1 MQRLNDAGNIYDLG
15 YRPYDGKRL
24 GRAYAV
30 QSLYWYTLRSI
41 YGLGRSAG
49 AKVFPFGLAGVAVLP
64 AIVQIGFAA
73 IVTDAADLNI
83 ISQVD
88 HFRYIRVIVALFC
101 AVAAPELTGRD
112 QRSRTLTLYF
122 SRALSRTDYVSA
134 KLAAMVTALFL
145 LNFIPQTLLL
155 LGNALATKDVSA
167 YLGNNGDDMLPIAAS
182 SLAISLVMG
191 CLSMAISS
199 QSSRRAISTVSVLG
213 FFLITLA
220 LSDILINTLGSGA
233 RGYSLLIAPMSA
245 LDGFIYW
252 VFNTTPAPNSAL
264 ARADQDGLVYL
275 LVCLAY
281 VGAGAGWLYRRYQ
294 KLAV

>member
-1 MQRLNDAGNIYDLG
+1 MQRLDSTGSIYDLG

-73 IVTDAADLNI
+73 VVTDASDLNI

-112 QRSRTLTLYF
+112 MRARTLTLYF

-134 KLAAMVTALFL
+134 KLAAMITSLFL

-155 LGNALATKDVSA
+155 LGNALATQDVSG
-167 YLGNNGDDMLPIAAS
+167 YLGDNGDDLLPIAAS

-191 CLSMAISS
+191 SVSMAIAS
-199 QSSRRAISTVSVLG
+199 QSPRRAISTVSVLG

-233 RGYSLLIAPMSA
+233 RAYSLLIAPMST

-252 VFNTTPAPNSAL
+252 VFNTAPAPNSAL
-264 ARADQDGLVYL
+264 AKADQDGVVYL
-275 LVCLAY
+275 LVGIAY
-281 VGAGAGWLYRRYQ
+281 FVAGAGWLYRRYQ
-294 KLAV
+294 RMSV